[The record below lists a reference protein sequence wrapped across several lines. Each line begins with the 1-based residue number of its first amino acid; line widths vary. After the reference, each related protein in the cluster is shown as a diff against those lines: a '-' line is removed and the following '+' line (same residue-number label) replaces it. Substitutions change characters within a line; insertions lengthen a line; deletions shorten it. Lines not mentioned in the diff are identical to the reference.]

1 METKLTGSFWK
12 LKRWI
17 TRGEGKV
24 SNRNDEGGVRVIE
37 LKEEKKGMQGN
48 KSEDFSERK
57 RRNTEEKEQRAE
69 ETKQSKLKI
78 D

>member
-1 METKLTGSFWK
+1 M
-12 LKRWI
+12 
-17 TRGEGKV
+17 
-24 SNRNDEGGVRVIE
+24 IE
-37 LKEEKKGMQGN
+37 LKEEKKGTQGN

>member
-1 METKLTGSFWK
+1 MEIKETDYA
-12 LKRWI
+12 
-17 TRGEGKV
+17 GEGKV
-24 SNRNDEGGVRVIE
+24 SNGNEGGVRVLE

>member
-1 METKLTGSFWK
+1 MEIKETDYA
-12 LKRWI
+12 
-17 TRGEGKV
+17 GEGKV
-24 SNRNDEGGVRVIE
+24 SNGNDEGGVRVIE
-37 LKEEKKGMQGN
+37 LKEEKGMQGN

-57 RRNTEEKEQRAE
+57 RRDTEEKEQRAE

>member
-1 METKLTGSFWK
+1 MEIKETDYA
-12 LKRWI
+12 
-17 TRGEGKV
+17 GEGKV
-24 SNRNDEGGVRVIE
+24 SNGNDEGGVRVIE

-48 KSEDFSERK
+48 KSDFSERK

>member
-1 METKLTGSFWK
+1 MEIKETDSA
-12 LKRWI
+12 
-17 TRGEGKV
+17 GEGKV
-24 SNRNDEGGVRVIE
+24 SNGNDEGGVRVIE
-37 LKEEKKGMQGN
+37 LKEEKGMQGN

>member
-1 METKLTGSFWK
+1 MEIKETDYA
-12 LKRWI
+12 
-17 TRGEGKV
+17 GEGKV
-24 SNRNDEGGVRVIE
+24 SNGNDEGGVRVLE
-37 LKEEKKGMQGN
+37 LKEEKKGTQGN

-69 ETKQSKLKI
+69 ETKQSKLKM

>member
-1 METKLTGSFWK
+1 MEIKETDSAGK
-12 LKRWI
+12 
-17 TRGEGKV
+17 GKV
-24 SNRNDEGGVRVIE
+24 SNGNDEGGVRVIE
-37 LKEEKKGMQGN
+37 LKEEKGMQGN

>member
-1 METKLTGSFWK
+1 
-12 LKRWI
+12 
-17 TRGEGKV
+17 
-24 SNRNDEGGVRVIE
+24 
-37 LKEEKKGMQGN
+37 MQGN

-57 RRNTEEKEQRAE
+57 RRNAEEKELKAE